1 MGISGDMER
10 HELKHTGER
19 PFSCDQCSETFTRLQ
34 YLREHQNTHQGRRP
48 YKCVFCGLSF
58 HDFASCR
65 HHVSKH
71 KVTEEKQPAQQIH
84 VEVTPD
90 VSGFSCVCGWVGA
103 CAYMFCVHVHV
114 YVWVHTCVNRHIY
127 MYRCMGV
134 GVGVDASNDRATWN
148 SFFNC
153 LHQMFHCVLFVHL
166 SGVKRQLWTD
176 ENGKKSEAIR
186 QWIWTD
192 WNKSMDLDCI
202 KQHWNQCS
210 AGTFCYYTQGF
221 FVWIL

>member
-1 MGISGDMER
+1 MIYIYIYFFVVFDFCLLDSNNTKYLLFVVLLGISGDMER

-90 VSGFSCVCGWVGA
+90 VSGFSCACGWVGGW
-103 CAYMFCVHVHV
+103 VHVH
-114 YVWVHTCVNRHIY
+114 TCFVCMCMSMRKCMLVRTCN
-127 MYRCMGV
+127 MYGCMGLGV
-134 GVGVDASNDRATWN
+134 GVGVDASNDRA
-148 SFFNC
+148 
-153 LHQMFHCVLFVHL
+153 
-166 SGVKRQLWTD
+166 
-176 ENGKKSEAIR
+176 A
-186 QWIWTD
+186 
-192 WNKSMDLDCI
+192 
-202 KQHWNQCS
+202 
-210 AGTFCYYTQGF
+210 
-221 FVWIL
+221 

>member
-1 MGISGDMER
+1 MATYYNAMRNIFIYYLAVLHFFFFFSLTFVVIFCLLDSNNSKYLLFVVLLGISGDMER

-114 YVWVHTCVNRHIY
+114 YV
-127 MYRCMGV
+127 
-134 GVGVDASNDRATWN
+134 
-148 SFFNC
+148 
-153 LHQMFHCVLFVHL
+153 
-166 SGVKRQLWTD
+166 
-176 ENGKKSEAIR
+176 
-186 QWIWTD
+186 
-192 WNKSMDLDCI
+192 
-202 KQHWNQCS
+202 
-210 AGTFCYYTQGF
+210 
-221 FVWIL
+221 